1 MKQNKIKKKLNV
13 IMFNFIFIFTLIKKK
28 IDPEKPISISK
39 DDAMEMYSRFNDA
52 LRREEKI
59 YKQINDL
66 RKKVSAKKNDIIPEL
81 RDFDFELFKVR
92 FGGSYLVLS
101 SFIDY
106 LRKKIFCNENE
117 DSIKIYKS
125 LFKHVKSIETEMNL
139 NIELMRLIRDYAEI
153 PENCVSKKSRKDFR
167 KRVKHIFQG

>member
-1 MKQNKIKKKLNV
+1 
-13 IMFNFIFIFTLIKKK
+13 MFNFIFIFTLIKKK
-28 IDPEKPISISK
+28 IVPEKPMSMSK

-125 LFKHVKSIETEMNL
+125 FFKHVKSIETEMNL
-139 NIELMRLIRDYAEI
+139 NIELMRLIRDYSDI
-153 PENCVSKKSRKDFR
+153 PENCVSKKSREDFR
-167 KRVKHIFQG
+167 KRVKHIFQD

>member
-28 IDPEKPISISK
+28 IDPEKTIAISK
-39 DDAMEMYSRFNDA
+39 DDAMELYIRLNDA
-52 LRREEKI
+52 RDRESKI
-59 YKQINDL
+59 YEQINDL
-66 RKKVSAKKNDIIPEL
+66 HKKVSDRKNDIIPEL

-92 FGGSYLVLS
+92 FGGSYWILS

-125 LFKHVKSIETEMNL
+125 FFKHVKSIETEMNF
-139 NIELMRLIRDYAEI
+139 NIELMRLIRDYSDI
-153 PENCVSKKSRKDFR
+153 PENCVSKKSRENFR
-167 KRVKHIFQG
+167 KRVKHIFQD

>member
-28 IDPEKPISISK
+28 IDSEKTIAISK
-39 DDAMEMYSRFNDA
+39 DDAMELYTRLNDA
-52 LRREEKI
+52 RDRESKI
-59 YKQINDL
+59 YEQINDL
-66 RKKVSAKKNDIIPEL
+66 HKKVSDRKNDIIPEL

-125 LFKHVKSIETEMNL
+125 FFKHVKSIETEMNL
-139 NIELMRLIRDYAEI
+139 NIELMRLIRDYSDI
-153 PENCVSKKSRKDFR
+153 PENCISKKSREDFR
-167 KRVKHIFQG
+167 KRVKHIFQD

>member
-28 IDPEKPISISK
+28 IDPEKTIAIYK
-39 DDAMEMYSRFNDA
+39 DDAMELYTRLNDA
-52 LRREEKI
+52 RDRESKI
-59 YKQINDL
+59 YEQINDL
-66 RKKVSAKKNDIIPEL
+66 HKKVSDRKNDIIPEL

-92 FGGSYLVLS
+92 FGGNYWILS

-139 NIELMRLIRDYAEI
+139 NIELMRLIRDYSDI
-153 PENCVSKKSRKDFR
+153 PENCVSKKSREDFR
-167 KRVKHIFQG
+167 KRVKHIFQD

>member
-28 IDPEKPISISK
+28 IDPEKTIAISK
-39 DDAMEMYSRFNDA
+39 DDVMELYTRLNDA
-52 LRREEKI
+52 RDRESKI
-59 YKQINDL
+59 YEQINDL
-66 RKKVSAKKNDIIPEL
+66 HKKVSDRKNDIIPEL

-125 LFKHVKSIETEMNL
+125 FFKHVKSIETEMNL
-139 NIELMRLIRDYAEI
+139 NIELMRLIRDYSDI
-153 PENCVSKKSRKDFR
+153 PENWVSKKTREDFR
-167 KRVKHIFQG
+167 KRVKYIFQD

>member
-13 IMFNFIFIFTLIKKK
+13 ILFNFIFTFALIKKK
-28 IDPEKPISISK
+28 IAPEKTISMSK
-39 DDAMEMYSRFNDA
+39 DDAMELYTRLNDA
-52 LRREEKI
+52 RDRESKI
-59 YKQINDL
+59 YEQINDL
-66 RKKVSAKKNDIIPEL
+66 HKKVSDRKNDIIPEL

-92 FGGSYLVLS
+92 FGGSYWILS

-125 LFKHVKSIETEMNL
+125 FFKHVKSIETEMNL
-139 NIELMRLIRDYAEI
+139 NIELMRLIRDFAEI
-153 PENCVSKKSRKDFR
+153 PENCVSKKARKDFR
-167 KRVKHIFQG
+167 KRVKHIFQD

>member
-1 MKQNKIKKKLNV
+1 
-13 IMFNFIFIFTLIKKK
+13 MFNFIFIFALIKKK
-28 IDPEKPISISK
+28 IVPEKPISMSK

-125 LFKHVKSIETEMNL
+125 FFKHVKSIETEMNL

-153 PENCVSKKSRKDFR
+153 PENSVSKKARKDFR
-167 KRVKHIFQG
+167 KRVNHILQG